1 MRDKTCRAFDTLSAS
16 DVYLTADVHTAV
28 PSLTLPIQTAQI
40 WEEALK
46 IVLSIIIQVV
56 GICH

>member
-28 PSLTLPIQTAQI
+28 PSLTLLCRYKQHIDYKYGKP
-40 WEEALK
+40 
-46 IVLSIIIQVV
+46 
-56 GICH
+56 

>member
-28 PSLTLPIQTAQI
+28 PSLTYSADTNSTLITNMGNLKLLP
-40 WEEALK
+40 
-46 IVLSIIIQVV
+46 SF
-56 GICH
+56 

>member
-28 PSLTLPIQTAQI
+28 PSLTLPIHTTQI
-40 WEEALK
+40 WEALK
-46 IVLSIIIQVV
+46 IVVSIIVQVV